1 MASYNSVVALVRGIE
16 VLKAVNQLGEATVG
30 AIHGVTSINKPT
42 VVRMLETLIAEGYI
56 TKDAEGLYVTTGKT
70 LLLSQ
75 GYDLHRRVATLAE
88 PLLTEAQSKLGWPL
102 DIGLRD
108 QDAMLVVQGSRHRAP
123 MFFARKPG
131 FRAPILQTS
140 LGRAYL
146 AHCDEAEK
154 NDVLL
159 RISEASSLGY
169 ESNIMSRAEID
180 ALLADVRA
188 RGFGVMDDAYS
199 QRECGGNFWAMAVPV
214 LNNGKVLG
222 AVNLMMVRHAVD
234 LPTAEDKYLH
244 ELQSISSALAPLL
257 LEARVRTGIE

>member
-1 MASYNSVVALVRGIE
+1 MPSYNSVIALMRGVE
-16 VLKAVNQLGEATVG
+16 VLKAVNQLGQASVG
-30 AIHGVTSINKPT
+30 AIHSATGINKPT

-56 TKDAEGLYVTTGKT
+56 AKDADGLYVTTGKT

-75 GYDLHRRVATLAE
+75 GYDLHRRVAALAE

-131 FRAPILQTS
+131 FRAPMLQTS

-154 NDVLL
+154 NDILQRL
-159 RISEASSLGY
+159 GEASSLGY
-169 ESNIMSRAEID
+169 EPGMNLKDVA
-180 ALLADVRA
+180 ALLADVRSK
-188 RGFGVMDDAYS
+188 GFAVMDDVYS

-214 LNNGKVLG
+214 LNGSKVLG

-234 LPTAEDKYLH
+234 LSTAAEKYLD
-244 ELQSISSALAPLL
+244 ELKSISTALKPIL
-257 LEARVRTGIE
+257 LEARVRTSIE

>member
-1 MASYNSVVALVRGIE
+1 MSSYNSVIALVRGVE
-16 VLKAVNQLGEATVG
+16 VLKAVNQLGQASVG
-30 AIHGVTSINKPT
+30 AIHSATGINKPT
-42 VVRMLETLIAEGYI
+42 VVRMLQTLIAEGYI
-56 TKDAEGLYVTTGKT
+56 AKDADGLYVTTGKT

-75 GYDLHRRVATLAE
+75 GYDLHRRVAALTE

-131 FRAPILQTS
+131 FRAPMLQTS

-154 NDVLL
+154 NDILQRL
-159 RISEASSLGY
+159 GEASSLGY
-169 ESNIMSRAEID
+169 EPGMNLKDVA
-180 ALLADVRA
+180 ALLADVRSK
-188 RGFGVMDDAYS
+188 GFAVMDDVYS

-214 LNNGKVLG
+214 LNGSKVLG

-234 LPTAEDKYLH
+234 LSTAAEKYLD
-244 ELQSISSALAPLL
+244 ELKSLSTALKPILL
-257 LEARVRTGIE
+257 KTRVRTSIE